1 MIGGEGAC
9 LSMFHRRLTFVCRQS
24 RVRYAFSRFH
34 LCLHSTLTFLPS
46 SLKDIAG
53 ANAAGWSSILV
64 RTGVYHP
71 ADGPPT
77 HKPTYEAENVE
88 AAVHWAI
95 EREIAQMER
104 R

>member
-1 MIGGEGAC
+1 MIGGKRVCISG
-9 LSMFHRRLTFVCRQS
+9 FHRQLTVVRRQPRVGYVISRPHICR
-24 RVRYAFSRFH
+24 R
-34 LCLHSTLTFLPS
+34 STLTWPL

-64 RTGVYHP
+64 RTGVYDP

-95 EREIAQMER
+95 EREITQTA
-104 R
+104 